1 MTNKQFRVN
10 RYRRVAFSAYPAVLG
25 IQGLVTAPFA
35 VSFAAMHHCLTLLLT
50 YAPAALHLYWTLAAG
65 AAVFALLPV
74 TFGASFRCQ
83 TTEQILTFITFTVT
97 PEPPG
102 PPSPHCLL
110 C

>member
-1 MTNKQFRVN
+1 MTNKQFRVY
-10 RYRRVAFSAYPAVLG
+10 RCRRVAISVYPAVLG
-25 IQGLVTAPFA
+25 IQGLVTAPFV
-35 VSFAAMHHCLTLLLT
+35 VSSAAMHHCLTLLLS

-74 TFGASFRCQ
+74 TFAPSFRCQ
-83 TTEQILTFITFTVT
+83 TMEQNSTFITFSMT